1 MVHTRRGARIFGV
14 PPISGRARGKT
25 RPARSLSALLIALS
39 AVVCSPVSSPAA
51 VLAPTP
57 GQSVELLEE
66 NVLLVYDPLTASQ
79 TTVVQHTFVGTAS
92 PFGLILPV
100 PDQARVRTHSQRLR
114 NAIRNRLH
122 PRGRVQRTLSV
133 ELTSWTAG
141 CALRDVGDGVPL
153 EGEEPAQ
160 RNRGA
165 QVETATLGAAPEPLH
180 DWLLDNGFT
189 VAPAQAAWLSELR
202 ASGWGLVGVTI
213 RPRAV
218 DGAPEPRMRGPVI
231 SITHGAREPL
241 FAARHPPFALV
252 EDGGEAPALEI
263 AVLTEWA
270 VAVDVDR
277 PPLPFFADILTE
289 KAVNRLS
296 TDAGGLPWDFRREG
310 SLTGFRVDRPTRGMG
325 IVRFV
330 RADPWPTTRPTPA
343 PRIRANTL
351 RLPFEVVLIL
361 IGLAIWGWR
370 RPNRRRLGRG
380 GQRLS

>member
-1 MVHTRRGARIFGV
+1 MSISPRDGSGHPLARCMLRLL
-14 PPISGRARGKT
+14 P
-25 RPARSLSALLIALS
+25 ALL
-39 AVVCSPVSSPAA
+39 VVCATTHPLPADAA
-51 VLAPTP
+51 VIAPTP
-57 GQSVELLEE
+57 GQTVQLLDEH
-66 NVLLVYDPLTASQ
+66 VLLVYDPLTASQ
-79 TTVVQHTFVGTAS
+79 TTLIQHTFAGTAS

-100 PDQARVRTHSQRLR
+100 PEQAQVRTHSQRLR

-141 CALRDVGDGVPL
+141 CALRDVGDGVPI
-153 EGEEPAQ
+153 EGEETT
-160 RNRGA
+160 RRGGGSN
-165 QVETATLGAAPEPLH
+165 VETATLGAAPEPLH
-180 DWLLDNGFT
+180 DWLLENGFT
-189 VAPAQAAWLSELR
+189 VSPAQAAWLNELR

-218 DGAPEPRMRGPVI
+218 DGTPAARMRGPVV
-231 SITHGAREPL
+231 SITHEAREPQ
-241 FAARHPPFALV
+241 FAARHPPFALID
-252 EDGGEAPALEI
+252 DGRPGPPLEM

-270 VAVDVDR
+270 VAVDADR
-277 PPLPFFADILTE
+277 PPHPFFADILTE

-310 SLTGFRVDRPTRGMG
+310 SLTGFRIDRPTAGLG

-330 RADPWPTTRPTPA
+330 RSDPWPTTRPTPA

-351 RLPFEVVLIL
+351 HLPIEVVFLL

-380 GQRLS
+380 GDRLS